1 MPAKKNDPPAA
12 GDGGGKAGKRPQTTI
27 RVYVDTA
34 QKVNELAT
42 MLRLPIADTLERLLA
57 DRLDNEL
64 MEAIEAR
71 ARQLKKK

>member
-12 GDGGGKAGKRPQTTI
+12 GDGGKTGKRPQTTI

-42 MLRLPIADTLERLLA
+42 MLRLPIADTLERLLG